1 MPLEAGDDTYKG
13 KNREGSMQQIRR
25 TLAELEAKYGNSL
38 GGHGTSAVTEQAKRL
53 QLPQKLL
60 NNHTSV
66 IPCAAELKG
75 VGMADPSLILPASWP
90 VELLP
95 PHKQLAVG
103 GQVVSIARSSYALP
117 PYIMDAAWRSTQ
129 VWMGS
134 LMPIVVLIDGE
145 SNYLV
150 RANTWFFRSGKYR
163 GQDIDPSFTNEPV
176 ERDLK
181 RGTYHWGDDMS
192 GELTIIIAVF

>member
-1 MPLEAGDDTYKG
+1 MSFQADPAKHKSKTREEAL
-13 KNREGSMQQIRR
+13 QHIRH
-25 TLAELEAKYGNSL
+25 TLAELETKYGMNL
-38 GGHGTSAVTEQAKRL
+38 GGEGTGVLTEQAKRL

-60 NNHTSV
+60 NNQTAV
-66 IPCAAELKG
+66 IPCVAELKEFG
-75 VGMADPSLILPASWP
+75 LADPCLIVPASWP

-103 GQVVSIARSSYALP
+103 GQVTSLARSTYSLP
-117 PYIMDAAWRSTQ
+117 RYIMDAAWRSTQ

-150 RANTWFFRSGKYR
+150 RANSWFFRSGRFR

-181 RGTYHWGDDMS
+181 RGSYKWGDDMA
-192 GELTIIIAVF
+192 GQMTIVVAAF

>member
-1 MPLEAGDDTYKG
+1 MPLQAGDEGYKS
-13 KNREGSMQQIRR
+13 KNREESMQQIRR
-25 TLAELEAKYGNSL
+25 TLADLEAKYGTQL
-38 GGHGTSAVTEQAKRL
+38 GGKGTTAVTEQAKRL

-60 NNHTSV
+60 NNQTSV
-66 IPCAAELKG
+66 IPCRAELSG
-75 VGMADPSLILPASWP
+75 VGIADPALILPASWP

-103 GQVVSIARSSYALP
+103 GQVSSIARSSYSLP
-117 PYIMDAAWRSTQ
+117 PYIMDAAWRSRQ
-129 VWMGS
+129 VWQGS
-134 LMPIVVLIDGE
+134 LMPIVVLVDGE

-150 RANTWFFRSGKYR
+150 RANSWFFRSGKYR

-181 RGTYHWGDDMS
+181 RGSYHWGDDMS
-192 GELTIIIAVF
+192 NELTIVVAAF